1 MNEKIDLDKHMEENS
16 HIKPSE
22 KEAIQ
27 SGGRSRFLDSLNNAF
42 DNPIAQNEL
51 AEKYYKDIRQGKNYE
66 LIRRVAK
73 HSKMSYADIEKI
85 VNHIFIQRHKFRN
98 GRFERFYP
106 DVEIAQAFERL
117 KRGEHT
123 DIDILLLNHELLELT
138 YIKNKKYNIYETAH
152 KMANKKYNWQRRL
165 KENENVQKR
174 L

>member
-1 MNEKIDLDKHMEENS
+1 MDKLEKENIEE
-16 HIKPSE
+16 SE

-27 SGGRSRFLDSLNNAF
+27 SGGRSWFLDSLNNAY
-42 DNPIAQNEL
+42 DDPIAQNEL
-51 AEKYYKDIRQGKNYE
+51 AEKYYKDIRQGKNEE

-73 HSKMSYADIEKI
+73 HSKMSYTDIEKI
-85 VNHIFIQRHKFRN
+85 VNHVFIQKHRFRN
-98 GRFERFYP
+98 GSFKRFAP
-106 DVEIAQAFERL
+106 DAEIAQAFERL

-138 YIKNKKYNIYETAH
+138 YIKNKKYNIYEVAH